1 MANPILN
8 QMMTNNI
15 NGVVSQAKNI
25 MQVPNNPM
33 LQMINN
39 MIAGKDPQ
47 QVFYAECQR
56 KGIDPQTILSAISN
70 K

>member
-8 QMMTNNI
+8 QMMANNI

-25 MQVPNNPM
+25 MQTPNNPM
-33 LQMINN
+33 MQMVNN
-39 MIAGKDPQ
+39 MIEGKDPQ
-47 QVFYAECQR
+47 QVFYAECQK
-56 KGIDPQTILSAISN
+56 KGIDPQAILNAIN